1 MIHIAIA
8 PCVEPFDEFGWEN
21 YPLLLHHS
29 IPIPSTASL
38 TQSTPLSMLGVR
50 SYGTVLSFGKD
61 HSSSVPVRITK
72 PATRTSSTTTTALL
86 SKSVHFDCV
95 KVREHSLTVGD
106 HDWCEGRLPLCLDWK
121 HTPEISYNLDW
132 YEHERMLQ
140 GRTPRGR
147 LPRLNYYQRK
157 SRLRCVAGLSERDM
171 ERFERGRV
179 RYPILGSI
187 RKSQT
192 IAMFSK
198 IVEKHHSQED
208 DE

>member
-1 MIHIAIA
+1 MIHIEIA
-8 PCVEPFDEFGWEN
+8 PFVEAFDEFGWEN
-21 YPLLLHHS
+21 YPLLLHQS
-29 IPIPSTASL
+29 IPIPSDTSL

-50 SYGTVLSFGKD
+50 SYGTVVSFGKNY
-61 HSSSVPVRITK
+61 SSAVSVRTTK
-72 PATRTSSTTTTALL
+72 PATKTSSAVPAPF
-86 SKSVHFDCV
+86 SKSVHFACV
-95 KVREHSLTVGD
+95 KIREHSLTVGD

-140 GRTPRGR
+140 GRNPRGR

-171 ERFERGRV
+171 ERFERRRV
-179 RYPILGSI
+179 RYPILGTI

-192 IAMFSK
+192 IAKFSK
-198 IVEKHHSQED
+198 IVEKNHSQED